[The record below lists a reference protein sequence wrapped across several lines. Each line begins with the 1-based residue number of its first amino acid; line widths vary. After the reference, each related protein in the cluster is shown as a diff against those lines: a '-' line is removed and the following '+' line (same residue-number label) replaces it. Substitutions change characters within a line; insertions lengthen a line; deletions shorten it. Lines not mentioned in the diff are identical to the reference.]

1 MSPAASASAASVWLV
16 TGAAGQLGR
25 SLLAVGEEFGIRAVG
40 RTRGELDIGDAR
52 AIGGVLDELRPEV
65 VVNCAAFTKVDLCE
79 TRPDDA
85 QLGNARGPETLAQV
99 CSDRAR
105 LVHLSTEYVFGG
117 DGSTPIPEDADPDPR
132 SEYGRSKLAGE
143 VAVRKADPE
152 ALIVRTQWVFGPGP
166 NFVRTILAAARE
178 RRELRVVEDQVGRPT
193 WTGALARAIV
203 QAVELNA
210 RGTLHLASSGVASWY
225 DFALEAIREARQ
237 RGQIPEVAV
246 RPVTSAE
253 FPRPAARPAFGVLGL
268 DRARE
273 LGIELPHWRD
283 GLCRYLDAEMEE
295 RDA

>member
-1 MSPAASASAASVWLV
+1 M
-16 TGAAGQLGR
+16 
-25 SLLAVGEEFGIRAVG
+25 LAVAKEQGIHAVG
-40 RTRGELDIGDAR
+40 RTRRELDIGDAH
-52 AIGGVLDELRPEV
+52 AMAGILDEVRPEV
-65 VVNCAAFTKVDLCE
+65 LVNCAAFTKVDLCE
-79 TRPDDA
+79 TQPDDA

-99 CSDRAR
+99 CAGRAR
-105 LVHLSTEYVFGG
+105 LVHLSTEYVFAG

-166 NFVRTILAAARE
+166 NFVRTILAAARD
-178 RRELRVVEDQVGRPT
+178 RGELRVVEDQVGRPT

-203 QAVELNA
+203 QAVELGA

-225 DFALEAIREARQ
+225 DFALAAVGEARL
-237 RGQIPEVAV
+237 RGQIREVAV

-283 GLCRYLDAEMEE
+283 SLGRYLDAEEE
-295 RDA
+295 QRDA

>member
-1 MSPAASASAASVWLV
+1 MSSGSSASAAPVWLV

-25 SLLAVGEEFGIRAVG
+25 SMLAVAKEQGIHAVG
-40 RTRGELDIGDAR
+40 RTRRELDIGDAH
-52 AIGGVLDELRPEV
+52 AMAGILDEVRPEV
-65 VVNCAAFTKVDLCE
+65 LVNCAAFTKVDLCE
-79 TRPDDA
+79 TQPDDA
-85 QLGNARGPETLAQV
+85 QLGNAHGPETLAQV
-99 CSDRAR
+99 CAGRAR
-105 LVHLSTEYVFGG
+105 LVHLSTEYVFAG

-166 NFVRTILAAARE
+166 NFVRTILAAARD
-178 RRELRVVEDQVGRPT
+178 RGELRVVEDQVGRPT

-203 QAVELNA
+203 QAVELGA

-225 DFALEAIREARQ
+225 DFALAAVGEARL
-237 RGQIPEVAV
+237 RGQIREVAV

-268 DRARE
+268 ERARE

-283 GLCRYLDAEMEE
+283 SLGRYLDAEEE
-295 RDA
+295 QRDA